1 MRHKI
6 TVRKTEENEV
16 ISKECYMCDT
26 DEETYASHL
35 SALIQDIAQ
44 INSVQNVS
52 EIDNVITIDTPLDQK
67 DIMDALKDL
76 FSNEICYIRYVN
88 IQ

>member
-1 MRHKI
+1 LRHKI
-6 TVRKTEENEV
+6 SVRKTEENEI
-16 ISKECYMCDT
+16 ISKECFMCDT
-26 DEETYASHL
+26 DEGTYASHL

-67 DIMDALKDL
+67 DIMDELKDL